1 MVIVGVCVFYVY
13 IEYYVCVCHNF
24 VVVTDIDISF
34 THQSLLSE
42 GVVSSS
48 FNDTLVI
55 CRNFFI
61 GLSGRQFVQVMS
73 STKDTHA

>member
-1 MVIVGVCVFYVY
+1 M
-13 IEYYVCVCHNF
+13 
-24 VVVTDIDISF
+24 VVTDIDISF
-34 THQSLLSE
+34 THQGLLSE

-55 CRNFFI
+55 CHNFFI